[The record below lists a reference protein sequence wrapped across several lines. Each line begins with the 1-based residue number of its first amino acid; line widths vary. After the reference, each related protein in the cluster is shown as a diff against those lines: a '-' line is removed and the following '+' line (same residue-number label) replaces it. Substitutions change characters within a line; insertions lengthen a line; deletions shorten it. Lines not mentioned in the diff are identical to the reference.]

1 MKPHETTSDSLSVT
15 SPVARPY
22 RVGLVQLLGYNR
34 SVDLTLMNIK
44 KHKDEFAVRMKLL
57 DIIADNQLA
66 QELIELHEKKCVE
79 CQEDRLSCTVRPA
92 CNNRNYLNAL
102 IEIGVRPQDLP
113 SFCYS
118 QYLEQIRRYIIDK
131 KGRGMI
137 DRRIPIK
144 DLLSTLGVNSIRH
157 FTTKF
162 KKIWRNFSSA
172 HEDNVMLM
180 IGDNLLFHFDFARG
194 IVTLNPIHNQIEN
207 YGVLGLYC
215 QIFSK
220 YYKLKSSVQDL
231 TLNWWL
237 LSIDA
242 EKQTLS
248 SVKSQLKAGSLQGFE
263 TVYAIEVDGIVK
275 IQAEVIAGDESSSLE
290 AGQLRDL
297 FERVSK
303 FEKQE

>member
-1 MKPHETTSDSLSVT
+1 MD
-15 SPVARPY
+15 
-22 RVGLVQLLGYNR
+22 
-34 SVDLTLMNIK
+34 MK
-44 KHKDEFAVRMKLL
+44 KHKDEFAVRMNLL
-57 DIIADNQLA
+57 DVVADNQLA
-66 QELIELHEKKCVE
+66 QELIELHEKKCIE

-92 CNNRNYLNAL
+92 CKNRNYLNAL

-118 QYLEQIRRYIIDK
+118 QYLEQIRRFIIDR

-144 DLLSTLGVNSIRH
+144 DLLSTLGVSSIRH
-157 FTTKF
+157 FTSKF
-162 KKIWRNFSSA
+162 NKIWKRFFSV
-172 HEDNVMLM
+172 HEDNVMLV
-180 IGDNLLFHFDFARG
+180 IGDHLLFRFDFARG
-194 IVTLNPIHNQIEN
+194 IVTLDPIYDKIEN
-207 YGVLGLYC
+207 YEVFDLYC
-215 QIFSK
+215 QIFSN
-220 YYKLKSSVQDL
+220 YYKLKSKVQDL
-231 TLNWWL
+231 TLTWWL

-242 EKQTLS
+242 KKHTLS

-263 TVYAIEVDGIVK
+263 TVYAAEIDGIVK
-275 IQAEVIAGDESSSLE
+275 VQAEVIAGDETSSLE

>member
-1 MKPHETTSDSLSVT
+1 
-15 SPVARPY
+15 
-22 RVGLVQLLGYNR
+22 
-34 SVDLTLMNIK
+34 MNLK

-57 DIIADNQLA
+57 DAAADNQLA
-66 QELIELHEKKCVE
+66 QELIELHEKKCIE

-92 CNNRNYLNAL
+92 CKNRNYLNAL
-102 IEIGVRPQDLP
+102 IEIGVTPQDLP

-118 QYLEQIRRYIIDK
+118 QYLEQIRRFIIDN
-131 KGRGMI
+131 KGRGME

-144 DLLSTLGVNSIRH
+144 DLLSTLGVSSIRH

-162 KKIWRNFSSA
+162 KKIWTNFSSA
-172 HEDNVMLM
+172 HKENIMLI
-180 IGDNLLFHFDFARG
+180 IGDSLLFRFDYARG
-194 IVTLNPIHNQIEN
+194 IVTLNPIHDQIEN
-207 YGVLGLYC
+207 YEVFSLYC
-215 QIFSK
+215 QTFSN
-220 YYKLKSSVQDL
+220 YYNLKSSVQDL

-237 LSIDA
+237 LSINV
-242 EKQTLS
+242 EKHTLS
-248 SVKSQLKAGSLQGFE
+248 SVKNQLKAKSLQGFE
-263 TVYAIEVDGIVK
+263 TVYAAEVDEKVK